1 MKRKNYLY
9 ILGVTVL
16 LCSGCDNA
24 NRESK
29 TNVKLPELDAID
41 ELQLNLTRISADD
54 YPNAK
59 LADLAEDIES
69 AEQVD
74 VKEAEKLHRPEDYL
88 TITLGYEDDSQ
99 DTFYFFQYEGEW
111 YMETEAGV
119 FYRNAEFVQDYISQV
134 EVIPESGFS
143 PEPEFLRLRL
153 GLEDRFDTLDT
164 KYEFVLGVQ
173 TDMQFHGM
181 TEEEAIVS
189 TRASLMEKYQICQ
202 YALQGGIEI
211 SDEELDQILNQYQEA
226 FADDAARSEYQP
238 IYEEAGT
245 TLQES
250 LEKNR
255 ELIRIDKTIKKLYQK
270 LQNDFRNGQTK
281 VGNKDCK
288 DVNEYYQIYVE
299 DVVKSSI
306 EETERNKLEKS
317 LDDAERY
324 YKENKAELEKND
336 PYTDPESLIWDFLNE
351 YLNVSLEQATD
362 QMQQLTENFSVHIV
376 MEDAFTS
383 EGIEQVTANRYPLMM
398 EKLAVDIGS
407 DIIIE
412 EVEINP
418 ESDSE
423 TERRYSFCADLDYPM
438 ADNDT
443 VTDEIKGYFDV
454 QFLDNEW
461 KIDAFMVRSF
471 DGSYPLS

>member
-1 MKRKNYLY
+1 MDYPFK
-9 ILGVTVL
+9 ILKKHL

-24 NRESK
+24 NHDSK
-29 TNVKLPELDAID
+29 TNVQLPELDAID

-59 LADLAEDIES
+59 LADLVENIES

-74 VKEAEKLHRPEDYL
+74 VKEAENLHRPEDYL

-111 YMETEAGV
+111 YMETEEGV
-119 FYRNAEFVQDYISQV
+119 FYKNTEFVQDYISQV
-134 EVIPESGFS
+134 EVIPESDFS

-173 TDMQFHGM
+173 TDMQFQDM

-189 TRASLMEKYQICQ
+189 TRASLMKKYQIYQ
-202 YALQGGIEI
+202 YARQGGIEI
-211 SDEELDQILNQYQEA
+211 SDEELEKILKQYQEA
-226 FADDAARSEYQP
+226 FADDAARSEYKS

-245 TLQES
+245 RLQES

-281 VGNKDCK
+281 VGNKDCR
-288 DVNEYYQIYVE
+288 DVNEYM
-299 DVVKSSI
+299 
-306 EETERNKLEKS
+306 
-317 LDDAERY
+317 
-324 YKENKAELEKND
+324 
-336 PYTDPESLIWDFLNE
+336 
-351 YLNVSLEQATD
+351 NVSLEKATD
-362 QMQQLTENFSVHIV
+362 QMQQLTENSSVHIV

-398 EKLAVDIGS
+398 EKLAVDLGS
-407 DIIIE
+407 DITIE

-438 ADNDT
+438 IDNDT

-454 QFLDNEW
+454 KFLDNEW
-461 KIDAFMVRSF
+461 KIDEFMVRSF

>member
-111 YMETEAGV
+111 YMETEEGV
-119 FYRNAEFVQDYISQV
+119 FYKNTEFVQDYISQV
-134 EVIPESGFS
+134 EVIPESDFS

-173 TDMQFHGM
+173 INMQFCGM
-181 TEEEAIVS
+181 AEEEAIAS

-226 FADDAARSEYQP
+226 FADDAARSEYKS

-245 TLQES
+245 RLQES

-281 VGNKDCK
+281 VGNKDCR
-288 DVNEYYQIYVE
+288 DVNEYM
-299 DVVKSSI
+299 
-306 EETERNKLEKS
+306 
-317 LDDAERY
+317 
-324 YKENKAELEKND
+324 
-336 PYTDPESLIWDFLNE
+336 
-351 YLNVSLEQATD
+351 NVSLEKATD
-362 QMQQLTENFSVHIV
+362 QMQQLTENSSVHIV

-398 EKLAVDIGS
+398 EKLAVDLGS
-407 DIIIE
+407 DITIE

-438 ADNDT
+438 IDNDT

-454 QFLDNEW
+454 KFLDNEW
-461 KIDAFMVRSF
+461 KIDEFMVRSF

>member
-1 MKRKNYLY
+1 MKCYHFGCRKESF
-9 ILGVTVL
+9 L
-16 LCSGCDNA
+16 LCTGCGKIEDVSV
-24 NRESK
+24 E
-29 TNVKLPELDAID
+29 NVQLPSPDTIS

-153 GLEDRFDTLDT
+153 GLVDRFDTLDT

-226 FADDAARSEYQP
+226 FADDAARSEYKS
-238 IYEEAGT
+238 IYE
-245 TLQES
+245 
-250 LEKNR
+250 
-255 ELIRIDKTIKKLYQK
+255 
-270 LQNDFRNGQTK
+270 
-281 VGNKDCK
+281 
-288 DVNEYYQIYVE
+288 
-299 DVVKSSI
+299 
-306 EETERNKLEKS
+306 
-317 LDDAERY
+317 
-324 YKENKAELEKND
+324 
-336 PYTDPESLIWDFLNE
+336 
-351 YLNVSLEQATD
+351 
-362 QMQQLTENFSVHIV
+362 
-376 MEDAFTS
+376 
-383 EGIEQVTANRYPLMM
+383 
-398 EKLAVDIGS
+398 
-407 DIIIE
+407 
-412 EVEINP
+412 
-418 ESDSE
+418 
-423 TERRYSFCADLDYPM
+423 
-438 ADNDT
+438 
-443 VTDEIKGYFDV
+443 
-454 QFLDNEW
+454 
-461 KIDAFMVRSF
+461 
-471 DGSYPLS
+471 